1 MRSLGTR
8 RVAQAAGAAMVAV
21 IALAGCSAGQV
32 AETAILKAPVSG
44 LNTQSPDGA
53 LLVRNLQVIYNNPEG
68 YEANGTA
75 PIELSLFNQ
84 TEQPMTVTI
93 TSKPQQE
100 ATEGV
105 VSAQQIGLSGGAA
118 AASPS
123 ANPEPSGSRPPANS
137 GLPSEQVEGPSAGTS
152 SEPAAP
158 AEPAEA
164 ALQPAK
170 ITIPGL
176 SSATFLPQD
185 DEMLVASGLSGKL
198 RPGYSLSLTIQ
209 VDNGQTLDVVAPF
222 GVPASPV
229 SRAPGIEGENSEE

>member
-32 AETAILKAPVSG
+32 AETAILKAPVAG
-44 LNTQSPDGA
+44 LNTQSPDGS
-53 LLVRNLQVIYNNPEG
+53 LLIRNLQVIYNNTEG

-75 PIELSLFNQ
+75 PIQLGLYNQ
-84 TEQPMTVTI
+84 TERPLTVTI

-100 ATEGV
+100 VTAGV
-105 VSAQQIGLSGGAA
+105 VSAQQVGLSGGDA

-137 GLPSEQVEGPSAGTS
+137 GLPSDQVEAPSAGAS
-152 SEPAAP
+152 SEPATAP
-158 AEPAEA
+158 TATESL
-164 ALQPAK
+164 LQPAK
-170 ITIPGL
+170 ITIPAL

-185 DEMLVASGLSGKL
+185 KEQLLASGLSGEL
-198 RPGYSLSLTIQ
+198 RPGYSLSLTIA
-209 VDNGQTLDVVAPF
+209 VDNGQTLDVIAPL
-222 GVPASPV
+222 GVPTSPA